1 MRIKIISIIILILV
15 VLPVSA
21 CGSVDNSGVEAVSS
35 PVYNDIVKISLYQG
49 INSVDP
55 AYAHTE
61 EEIAITNLVYEGLVK
76 EEDGSILP
84 SLAER
89 WDVSSDGLIYTFY
102 LKDMV
107 YFHNGKEMTADDVKF
122 SFERVLRQKLSGSYV
137 FINIVGADKV
147 LCGESKDLSG
157 VTTSGDYIL
166 KIELIAPD
174 NNFLNALASP
184 TAKVLDRLEL
194 VEQGV
199 DFGRASTISVVYPLP
214 SGTGPYR
221 LAEWLE
227 NKSLSLGSYESYY
240 GEAPYPDRIEYTFN
254 NIEKDA
260 LLKLRAGT
268 VSIVKNAF
276 SARTDLSREEEA
288 FIFYEQPERVF
299 RYLVINQDI
308 APFDNMYLRKAIF
321 DAISPS
327 EIIKEVRQG
336 FGAYP
341 GNGFVEYWYELN
353 SLADIV
359 YNGDLSSAR
368 AELITAGYPGGIG
381 VPVLTLLT
389 GPAAEDI
396 KAGQFI
402 VSALAKIGIVVN
414 AEAHSYGELSH
425 LVNEGSAAFYL
436 DQYSDKDG
444 TIDIFFKERVDTI
457 WQKTIKAGSW
467 NVMLSQGYNA
477 SGRDKQALFSQVG
490 NELFEQGV
498 LYCLYYDKTIT
509 VTTNAYQGLVVEKNG
524 SLDFSLI
531 NRNSRKNE

>member
-1 MRIKIISIIILILV
+1 MRIKIISILILILI

-55 AYAHTE
+55 AYAHTA

-84 SLAER
+84 SLAES

-147 LCGESKDLSG
+147 LSGESKDLSG

-184 TAKVLDRLEL
+184 TAKILDRLEL

-308 APFDNMYLRKAIF
+308 APFDNMSLRKAIF

-336 FGAYP
+336 YGAYP
-341 GNGFVEYWYELN
+341 GNAFVEYWYELN

-389 GPAAEDI
+389 GPSEEDI
-396 KAGQFI
+396 KAGEFI
-402 VSALAKIGIVVN
+402 VSALAKIGIVVH

-477 SGRDKQALFSQVG
+477 SGRDKQALFSQVE
-490 NELFEQGV
+490 NELFEQGI
-498 LYCLYYDKTIT
+498 LYCLYYNKTIT